1 MRSYLVPKIEAYMNS
16 LLLEIGTEEIPAGY
30 IEPALKAFLRTLL
43 QKLDNARI
51 EHGNANTFGTPRRLV
66 LEVKN
71 VSDRQ
76 KPLSTEITGPPSSVG
91 FDNNGKPT
99 IAAEKFAEKAGVSV
113 KDLKIKR
120 TKKGDYLCAKKV
132 ESGLKTGL
140 LLKSILPDVIK
151 AMPFPK
157 TMRWADQSVEFARPI
172 HTILALLG
180 DKIIPFMVGNIKSS
194 RYTLGHSFMQPGR
207 IKISDPDEYI
217 KTLHSA
223 YVMVDLKKRRGII
236 ERDIAKVAKAIDGR
250 VLEDDALVDIVTNLV
265 EYPAVVA
272 GKFDTKFLELP
283 DEVLI
288 TAMREHQKYFSVVDK
303 KGNLMSCFITVN
315 NTRAKDMSL
324 VAKGHER
331 VLRARLEDARFFY
344 NGDSNSSFE
353 DWIEKL
359 KGVLFQASLGSM
371 YEKAIRVKTITEYL
385 ADNIFH
391 DSDLNQDMPDFKK
404 NLAKAALMCKADL
417 VSQVVVEFPK
427 LQGVMGR
434 VYALNSGEPDDVAY
448 AIEEHYRPTYSGG
461 PLPETLTGSILS
473 IADKIDSICGCFVA
487 GLIPTGASDPYALRR
502 QGIGIVQIMLSKNF
516 SLSLIDMIE
525 KSMKLF
531 SQKTDQEF
539 KKKVDDAY
547 SFLKSRIAY
556 LLAEEGFS
564 KDIISAVISVSA
576 DHIPN
581 IWNKTR
587 ALEKLKT
594 KPDFEPLSI
603 AFKRVVNII
612 KKAEIPKSKD
622 VDENLFQDKC
632 ETALFEAYRKVNKK
646 VLDDL
651 DKGLFDQAL
660 YDIASLRN
668 VVDDFFDGVMVMAE
682 DKPLREN
689 RLALLINIADMFGM
703 FADFSKISTPSQKK
717 DSPDKETC

>member
-1 MRSYLVPKIEAYMNS
+1 MDS

-30 IEPALKAFLRTLL
+30 IEPALNALSAMLL
-43 QKLDNARI
+43 KKLADGRI
-51 EHGNANTFGTPRRLV
+51 EHGTAETFGTPRRLV

-71 VSDRQ
+71 VSGRQ
-76 KPLSTEITGPPSSVG
+76 RPLTTEVTGPPASIG
-91 FDNNGKPT
+91 FDEQGNPT
-99 IAAEKFAEKAGVSV
+99 IAAEKFAEKVGVSV
-113 KDLKIKR
+113 KDIIIKE
-120 TKKGDYLCAKKV
+120 TKKGAYLCAKKV
-132 ESGLKTGL
+132 ESGLNTGL
-140 LLKSILPDVIK
+140 LLKSILPDVIT
-151 AMPFPK
+151 AIPFPK
-157 TMRWADQSVEFARPI
+157 TMRWADLSVEFARPV

-180 DKIIPFMVGNIKSS
+180 NKIIPFIVGNIKSS
-194 RYTLGHSFMQPGR
+194 RYTSGHSFMQPGR
-207 IKISDPDEYI
+207 IKISNPDEYV
-217 KTLHSA
+217 KALGSA
-223 YVMVDLKKRRGII
+223 YVMVDSKKRREII
-236 ERDIAKVAKAIDGR
+236 ESETAKVAESLNGR
-250 VLEDDALVDIVTNLV
+250 VLQDDELVDIVTNLV

-283 DEVLI
+283 DEVMI

-303 KGNLMSCFITVN
+303 KGKLMSCFISVN

-344 NGDSNSSFE
+344 RSDSKSSFE

-359 KGVLFQASLGSM
+359 KRVLFQASLGSM
-371 YEKAIRVKTITEYL
+371 YEKVIRVKKTAEYL
-385 ADNIFH
+385 ADEISY
-391 DSDLNQDMPDFKK
+391 DSDLNQHLPDLKE
-404 NLAKAALMCKADL
+404 NVGKAALMCKADL

-434 VYALNSGEPDDVAY
+434 IYAMNAGEPDDVAY
-448 AIEEHYRPTYSGG
+448 AIEEHYRPSYSGG

-502 QGIGIVQIMLSKNF
+502 QGIGIIQIMLNKDF
-516 SLSLIDMIE
+516 SFSIVEMIE

-531 SQKTDQEF
+531 GPKSDQEF
-539 KKKVDDAY
+539 KKNVADVY
-547 SFLKSRIAY
+547 SFLKNRIAH
-556 LLAEEGFS
+556 LLAEEGFA
-564 KDIISAVISVSA
+564 KDIISAVISVTA
-576 DHIPN
+576 DHVPN
-581 IWNKTR
+581 IWSRTQ

-612 KKAEIPKSKD
+612 KKAELPKSKD

-632 ETALFEAYRKVNKK
+632 ETALYEACKKVNKK

-668 VVDDFFDGVMVMAE
+668 VVDDFFDGVMVMA
-682 DKPLREN
+682 DDMNLREN

-703 FADFSKISTPSQKK
+703 FADFSKISTPTHTQGYVI
-717 DSPDKETC
+717 

>member
-1 MRSYLVPKIEAYMNS
+1 MDS

-30 IEPALKAFLRTLL
+30 IEPALNALSTMLL
-43 QKLDNARI
+43 KKLIDGRI
-51 EHGNANTFGTPRRLV
+51 EYGTAETFGTPKRLV

-76 KPLSTEITGPPSSVG
+76 RPLTTEVTGPPASIG
-91 FDNNGKPT
+91 FDKQGHPT
-99 IAAEKFAEKAGVSV
+99 IAAEKFAEKVGVSV
-113 KDLKIKR
+113 KDLIIKE
-120 TKKGDYLCAKKV
+120 TKKGAYLCAKKV
-132 ESGLKTGL
+132 ENGLKTEL
-140 LLKSILPDVIK
+140 LLKTILPDLIT
-151 AMPFPK
+151 AIPFPK
-157 TMRWADQSVEFARPI
+157 TMRWADVAVEFARPI

-180 DKIIPFMVGNIKSS
+180 NKIIPFMVGNIKSG
-194 RYTLGHSFMQPGR
+194 RYTSGHSFMQPGR
-207 IKISDPDEYI
+207 IKVSNPDEYI
-217 KTLHSA
+217 KALSSA
-223 YVMVDLKKRRGII
+223 YVLVDSKKRRKII
-236 ERDIAKVAKAIDGR
+236 ESETANLAERLNGR
-250 VLEDDALVDIVTNLV
+250 VLQDDELLDIVTNLV

-288 TAMREHQKYFSVVDK
+288 TSMREHQKYFSIVDK
-303 KGNLMSCFITVN
+303 KGKLMSCFISVN
-315 NTRAKDMSL
+315 NTLAKDMSL

-344 NGDSNSSFE
+344 RSDLKSSVE

-359 KGVLFQASLGSM
+359 KRILFQASLGSM
-371 YEKAIRVKTITEYL
+371 YEKVIRVKKIAGYL
-385 ADNIFH
+385 SDEILH
-391 DSDLNQDMPDFKK
+391 DSDLNQYMPDLKK
-404 NLAKAALMCKADL
+404 HAERAALMCKADL
-417 VSQVVVEFPK
+417 VSRVVVEFPK

-434 VYALNSGEPDDVAY
+434 IYALNAGEPDNVAY
-448 AIEEHYRPTYSGG
+448 AIEEHYLPRYSGG
-461 PLPETLTGSILS
+461 PLPETITGSILG

-502 QGIGIVQIMLSKNF
+502 QGIGIIQIMLNKNF
-516 SLSLIDMIE
+516 SFSIVEMIE

-531 SQKTDQEF
+531 SQKSDQEF
-539 KKKVDDAY
+539 KKNVENVY
-547 SFLKSRIAY
+547 SFLKNRIAH

-564 KDIISAVISVSA
+564 KDIISAVISVTA
-576 DHIPN
+576 DHVPN
-581 IWNKTR
+581 IWNKVR

-594 KPDFEPLSI
+594 KPDFEPLSV

-612 KKAEIPKSKD
+612 KKDEQPKRKE

-632 ETALFEAYRKVNKK
+632 ETALFEAYKEVKNKIFN
-646 VLDDL
+646 DL

-682 DKPLREN
+682 DNDIREN
-689 RLALLINIADMFGM
+689 RLVLLVNIADMFGM
-703 FADFSKISTPSQKK
+703 FADFSKISTPIHS
-717 DSPDKETC
+717 SGTI

>member
-1 MRSYLVPKIEAYMNS
+1 MDS

-30 IEPALKAFLRTLL
+30 IEPALKAFSRMLL
-43 QKLDNARI
+43 QKLDDGRI

-76 KPLSTEITGPPSSVG
+76 KPLTTEITGPPASVG
-91 FDNNGKPT
+91 FDKKGKPT
-99 IAAEKFAEKAGVSV
+99 IAAEKFAKKAGVSV
-113 KDLKIKR
+113 KDLKIKEM
-120 TKKGDYLCAKKV
+120 KKGDYLCAKKI
-132 ESGLKTGL
+132 EHELKTGL
-140 LLKSILPDVIK
+140 LLKSILPDVIT
-151 AMPFPK
+151 AIPFPK
-157 TMRWADQSVEFARPI
+157 TMRWADLSVEFARPI

-194 RYTLGHSFMQPGR
+194 RYSLGHSFMRPGR
-207 IKISDPDEYI
+207 IKISSPDEYI
-217 KTLHSA
+217 KALDSA
-223 YVMVDLKKRRGII
+223 YVLVDSKKRREII
-236 ERDIAKVAKAIDGR
+236 ERETAKAAESLNGR
-250 VLEDDALVDIVTNLV
+250 VLQDDELVDIVTNLV
-265 EYPAVVA
+265 EYPVVVS
-272 GKFDTKFLELP
+272 GNFDTKFLELP

-288 TAMREHQKYFSVVDK
+288 TAMREHQKYFSVVDN

-331 VLRARLEDARFFY
+331 VLRARLEDAQFFY
-344 NGDSNSSFE
+344 RSDLNSSFE
-353 DWIEKL
+353 DRIEKL

-371 YEKAIRVKTITEYL
+371 YEKVIRVKMIAEYL
-385 ADNIFH
+385 ADKISH
-391 DSDLNQDMPDFKK
+391 DSDLDQYMPVLKK
-404 NLAKAALMCKADL
+404 HTAKAALMCKADL

-434 VYALNSGEPDDVAY
+434 IYALNAGEPDDVAY
-448 AIEEHYRPTYSGG
+448 AIEEHYRPSYSGG
-461 PLPETLTGSILS
+461 PLTETLIGSILS

-487 GLIPTGASDPYALRR
+487 GLIPTGASDPYAFRR
-502 QGIGIVQIMLSKNF
+502 QGIGIVQIMLSKSFSF
-516 SLSLIDMIE
+516 SLIEMIE

-539 KKKVDDAY
+539 KKNVDDVY
-547 SFLKSRIAY
+547 SFLKNRIAY

-564 KDIISAVISVSA
+564 KDIISATISVTA
-576 DHIPN
+576 DHVPN
-581 IWNKTR
+581 IWNRAR
-587 ALEKLKT
+587 ALENLKT

-632 ETALFEAYRKVNKK
+632 ETALYEAYKKVNKK

-682 DKPLREN
+682 DKKIREN

-703 FADFSKISTPSQKK
+703 FADFSKISTP
-717 DSPDKETC
+717 THN

>member
-1 MRSYLVPKIEAYMNS
+1 MNS

-30 IEPALKAFLRTLL
+30 IEPALKAFSRMIL
-43 QKLDNARI
+43 QKLDNERI

-76 KPLSTEITGPPSSVG
+76 KPLSSEITGPPASVG
-91 FDNNGKPT
+91 FDEKGKPT
-99 IAAEKFAEKAGVSV
+99 IAAEKFAEKAGVFV

-132 ESGLKTGL
+132 ESGFKTGL

-194 RYTLGHSFMQPGR
+194 RYTLGHSFMRPGR

-223 YVMVDLKKRRGII
+223 YVMVDPKKRRGII
-236 ERDIAKVAKAIDGR
+236 ERETAKVAESLNGR
-250 VLEDDALVDIVTNLV
+250 VLQDDELVDIVTNLV

-288 TAMREHQKYFSVVDK
+288 TAMREHQKYFSVVDD
-303 KGNLMSCFITVN
+303 KGKLMSCFISVN

-344 NGDSNSSFE
+344 NSDSNSSFE

-391 DSDLNQDMPDFKK
+391 DSDLNQDVPGLKK

-434 VYALNSGEPDDVAY
+434 IYALNSGEPDDVAY
-448 AIEEHYRPTYSGG
+448 AIEEHYRPTCSGG

-516 SLSLIDMIE
+516 SLSLIEMIE

-581 IWNKTR
+581 IWNRTR
-587 ALEKLKT
+587 ALENLKT

-632 ETALFEAYRKVNKK
+632 ETALYESYKKVNKK

-668 VVDDFFDGVMVMAE
+668 VVDDFFDGVMVMAD

-703 FADFSKISTPSQKK
+703 FADFSKISTP
-717 DSPDKETC
+717 THL